1 MDSAQLEALFPE
13 FSAPLREAMLSAGIA
28 RRIPANTVIYEEGH
42 PCDVVPF
49 ILQGQVR
56 VYKIGETG
64 REITLYRVSLGQT
77 CVLSSS
83 CGMSGTNYPAIA
95 EAEEDVALLAIP
107 VREFNRMARKFP
119 ELQDFVNRALAER
132 LAELMLVV
140 EEVAF
145 RRVDLRLAEFL
156 AQASQADG
164 EHSLSRTHAQ
174 LAVELGTAREVVSRI
189 LKDFE
194 RHGYVQL
201 GRGRID
207 VIDRDALIHY
217 RDAIAH
223 QN

>member
-1 MDSAQLEALFPE
+1 VDSAQLEALFPA
-13 FSAPLREAMLSAGIA
+13 FSTPLRDAMLAAGIS
-28 RRIPANTVIYEEGH
+28 RSIPANTVIYEEGH

-49 ILQGQVR
+49 ILRGQVR
-56 VYKIGETG
+56 VYKIGESG

-95 EAEEDVALLAIP
+95 EAEEDVELLAIP
-107 VREFNRMARKFP
+107 VREFNRLAQKFP
-119 ELQDFVNRALAER
+119 ELQAFVNRTLSER

-164 EHSLSRTHAQ
+164 EQSLSRTHAQ

-207 VIDRDALIHY
+207 VTNRDALIHY
-217 RDAIAH
+217 RDAIAS

>member
-1 MDSAQLEALFPE
+1 MDSAQLETLFPE
-13 FSAPLREAMLSAGIA
+13 FSAPLREAMLAAGLP
-28 RRIPANTVIYEEGH
+28 RRISANTVIYEEGR
-42 PCDVVPF
+42 PCDMVPF

-56 VYKIGETG
+56 VYKIGESG

-83 CGMSGTNYPAIA
+83 CGMSGANYPAIA
-95 EAEEDVALLAIP
+95 EAEDDVELLAVP
-107 VREFNRMARKFP
+107 VRDLNRMGRKFP
-119 ELQDFVNRALAER
+119 ELHAVVNRTLSER

-156 AQASQADG
+156 ARASQAAG
-164 EHSLSRTHAQ
+164 AHSLSRTHAQ

-201 GRGRID
+201 GRGRIE
-207 VIDRDALIHY
+207 VTDRNALIHY
-217 RDAIAH
+217 RDAIAAQH
-223 QN
+223 